1 MASVPSPAVP
11 ASEEAHGR
19 FGRVWRWMGTYSPFQ
34 LLLVTPLLT
43 APLSALLM
51 FTVGGEVDASSLGL
65 IEKEWTRTPGRI
77 DRTHYFYFDFWI
89 ILALLSGPGLLNLLV
104 VRWLL
109 HDLPYV
115 RGAAALSLTLALLR
129 TLVVPLGSVVW
140 LVANVVTDAGLL
152 IRVPINE
159 GGGFAPSS
167 LQATFSLLTTSWTSG
182 LGMWL
187 VTLGVWLA
195 YEPLMERFLPH
206 VLPPHERSPAEATR
220 WAGFLKR
227 R

>member
-1 MASVPSPAVP
+1 
-11 ASEEAHGR
+11 
-19 FGRVWRWMGTYSPFQ
+19 MGAYSPLQ

-43 APLSALLM
+43 APLTALLM
-51 FTVGGEVDASSLGL
+51 FTVSGEVDAGSLGL

-77 DRTHYFYFDFWI
+77 DRTHYFYFDFWMTLLI
-89 ILALLSGPGLLNLLV
+89 LSGPGLLNLLV
-104 VRWLL
+104 VRWLF

-129 TLVVPLGSVVW
+129 TFVVPLGSIVW
-140 LVANVVTDAGLL
+140 LLANVVTDAGLL

-167 LQATFSLLTTSWTSG
+167 LQATFSLLATSWTSG

-195 YEPLMERFLPH
+195 YDPLMERFLPN
-206 VLPPHERSPAEATR
+206 VSPQHERSPAEAKR
-220 WAGFLKR
+220 WTGFLNR
-227 R
+227 G